1 MPVAH
6 LLNSFRED
14 IEQAQRLLELLE
26 SEHHALC
33 HNDLPVLESLLND
46 KTQLLNQLDLQRQ
59 QRSERMRA
67 LGLSADRAS
76 LESLAGRS
84 ADGEALLQA
93 SSELSDLL
101 DQCQAANQRNG
112 RLIQYGQTNVES
124 LLLVVRGKND
134 AAGLYNRLGQ
144 SAASI
149 ARQRPLSQA

>member
-6 LLNSFRED
+6 LMNSFRAD

-26 SEHHALC
+26 SEHQALC
-33 HNDLPVLESLLND
+33 HVDLAVLESLLD
-46 KTQLLNQLDLQRQ
+46 EKTRLLDELDQQRR
-59 QRSERMRA
+59 QRSELLRA
-67 LGLSADRAS
+67 HGLSADRAG
-76 LESLAGRS
+76 LEALATRS
-84 ADGEALLQA
+84 ADGEELLQA
-93 SSELSDLL
+93 ASELSELL
-101 DQCQAANQRNG
+101 DQSQLLNQRNG
-112 RLIQYGQTNVES
+112 QLIQYGQTNVEG

>member
-1 MPVAH
+1 MPVAE
-6 LLNSFRED
+6 LLNSFREE

-33 HNDLPVLESLLND
+33 QCELAVLESLLGE
-46 KTQLLNQLDLQRQ
+46 KTQLLDELDRQRR
-59 QRSERMRA
+59 QRSELLHA
-67 LGLSADRAS
+67 SGLSADRAG
-76 LESLAGRS
+76 LENLAARS

-93 SSELSDLL
+93 ATELADLL
-101 DQCQAANQRNG
+101 DGCQGLNQRNG
-112 RLIQYGQTNVES
+112 RLIQNGQTNVEG
-124 LLLVVRGKND
+124 LLMVVRGKND

>member
-1 MPVAH
+1 MPASS
-6 LLNSFRED
+6 LLTSFRED

-33 HNDLPVLESLLND
+33 HSDLPVLESLLGE
-46 KTQLLNQLDLQRQ
+46 KTTLLDRLDQQRR

-67 LGLSADRAS
+67 LGLSADRAG
-76 LESLAGRS
+76 LESLAARG

-93 SSELSDLL
+93 ADELSDLL
-101 DQCQAANQRNG
+101 NQCQTLNQRNG
-112 RLIQYGQTNVES
+112 RLIQYGQTNVEG

-134 AAGLYNRLGQ
+134 TAGLYNRLGQ